1 MRALFYKDLCVLQK
15 MLRIYVLFV
24 ALYTILMVRMEDS
37 SFMALVLMLL
47 FSMLPVTAL
56 TGEQNTNWGR
66 FGQTMPVR
74 RRTMVTEKYLLGL
87 GSLALAAAVSIVMIL
102 AAAALRGQLLDWSST
117 LVLVGIGAAM
127 CALQQAITLP
137 LSFWLGAERGRFIL
151 IGGMV
156 LVMLAL
162 GALGSWME
170 EGLPGWLVSLL
181 ASPWLLTAITVVMLA
196 VLLVVSWCISVTV
209 YRNKEFN

>member
-15 MLRIYVLFV
+15 MLRIYLVFV
-24 ALYTILMVRMEDS
+24 VLYTFLMVSMEDS
-37 SFMALVLMLL
+37 SFMALVLLIL

-66 FGQTMPVR
+66 FGQTMPVH

-87 GSLALAAAVSIVMIL
+87 VGLALSAVVSAAMIL
-102 AAAALRGQLLDWSST
+102 GTAVLRGEAPDWNGT
-117 LVLVGIGAAM
+117 VILVGIGVAM
-127 CALQQAITLP
+127 CAVQQAITLP
-137 LSFWLGAERGRFIL
+137 LSFWLGGERGRFIL
-151 IGGMV
+151 LGGMV
-156 LVMLAL
+156 LVMVAL

-181 ASPWLLTAITVVMLA
+181 ASPGLLAGIVTATVAVML
-196 VLLVVSWCISVTV
+196 VISWCISAAV

>member
-15 MLRIYVLFV
+15 MLRMYVLFV
-24 ALYTILMVRMEDS
+24 VLYTGLMVWMEDS
-37 SFMALVLMLL
+37 SFMALVILIL

-87 GSLALAAAVSIVMIL
+87 VGLALSAVVSIAMIL
-102 AAAALRGQLLDWSST
+102 GTAALRGQPLDWSGT
-117 LVLVGIGAAM
+117 LVLVGIGVAM

-181 ASPWLLTAITVVMLA
+181 ASPWLLTTITVVVLA
-196 VLLVVSWCISVTV
+196 VLLVVSWCISAAV

>member
-1 MRALFYKDLCVLQK
+1 MRALFYKDLCVLQN
-15 MLRIYVLFV
+15 MLRMYVLFV
-24 ALYTILMVRMEDS
+24 VLYTGLMVWMEDS
-37 SFMALVLMLL
+37 SFMALMILSM

-87 GSLALAAAVSIVMIL
+87 VGLALAAVVSIAMIL
-102 AAAALRGQLLDWSST
+102 GTAALRGQPLDWSGT
-117 LVLVGIGAAM
+117 LVLVGIGVAM

-137 LSFWLGAERGRFIL
+137 LSFWLGGERGRFIL
-151 IGGMV
+151 LGGMV
-156 LVMLAL
+156 LVMVAL

-181 ASPWLLTAITVVMLA
+181 ASPWLLTTITVVVLA
-196 VLLVVSWCISVTV
+196 VLLVISWRISAAV

>member
-15 MLRIYVLFV
+15 MLRMYLLFV
-24 ALYTILMVRMEDS
+24 VLYTGLMVWMEDS
-37 SFMALVLMLL
+37 AFMALVILVL

-87 GSLALAAAVSIVMIL
+87 VGLVLSGLVSVAMIL
-102 AAAALRGQLLDWSST
+102 GTAALRGRPLDWSGT
-117 LVLVGIGAAM
+117 LGLVGIGIAL
-127 CALQQAITLP
+127 CAVQQAITLP
-137 LSFWLGAERGRFIL
+137 LSFWLGGEHGRFIL
-151 IGGMV
+151 VGGMV
-156 LVMLAL
+156 LVVVAL
-162 GALGSWME
+162 SALEGWVE

-181 ASPWLLTAITVVMLA
+181 ASPWLLTTITVVVLA
-196 VLLVVSWCISVTV
+196 VLLAVSWCISAAV
-209 YRNKEFN
+209 YRNREFN

>member
-1 MRALFYKDLCVLQK
+1 MRALFYKDLCVLQN
-15 MLRIYVLFV
+15 MLRMYVLFV
-24 ALYTILMVRMEDS
+24 VLYIGLMVWMEDS
-37 SFMALVLMLL
+37 SFMALMILSM

-87 GSLALAAAVSIVMIL
+87 VGLALSAVVSIAMIL
-102 AAAALRGQLLDWSST
+102 GTAALRGQPLDWSGT
-117 LVLVGIGAAM
+117 LVLVGIGVAM

-137 LSFWLGAERGRFIL
+137 LSFCLGGERGRFIL
-151 IGGMV
+151 LGGMV
-156 LVMLAL
+156 LVMVAL

-181 ASPWLLTAITVVMLA
+181 ASPWLLTTITVVVLA
-196 VLLVVSWCISVTV
+196 VLLVISWCISAAV